1 MIVENHGEMEREI
14 NLNSI
19 KTCFLSNYPP
29 KECGIATFTK
39 DLSQA
44 MDKRFNPKLKSK
56 VVALN
61 APEEIHNYN
70 RRVIMQIDK
79 EDINNYI
86 DIAKKINNRDD
97 IKIVSIQHEF
107 GIFGGDYGCYL
118 VPFLEALE
126 KPVVMTFHSVLPNP
140 EEERKKLV
148 QAIVERSS
156 AIIVMAEVAVKILN
170 EDYGIPK
177 SKLFVVHHGIPS
189 VSFKKPEVMKEKLNL
204 QGRKVISTF
213 GLLSKGKGIE
223 YMIRALPKVIEKHPD
238 TLYLIIGETHP
249 VVRSG
254 EGESY
259 RNSLIQLVNKLGLK
273 DHVKFYNRYLS
284 LDEITNYLQASDIYV
299 CTNLERNQITSGTL
313 AYAMGAGKAVV
324 STPIIY
330 AEEMLAAERGVIAKF
345 KNPNSYADA
354 INKILSDSDY
364 KDLLERNAYAFSR
377 QMIWPNVA
385 MSYLKIFNK
394 VVKLREE
401 LTEKFPKIK
410 LNHLQ
415 NMTDNYGLIQFANHT
430 EPDIKSGYTI
440 DDNARALIFSIVH
453 DNLTSKGIPSK
464 LTRTYMKFIENSQE
478 QDGRFKNNHKN
489 EEELTNRYS
498 DDSFGRTIWSLGY
511 SIYKVKDE
519 KLKQRARQMFTKSFD
534 KIESLETSRSM
545 AFAICGLAYYCKDDP
560 NQEAMYLIKTL
571 ADRLVEM
578 YDAEASEDWE
588 WFESFLTY
596 ANAKLPEALFLAY
609 DLIGDEKY
617 LKVGESTLGF
627 LSDTVF
633 IEDEVYPIGQNG
645 WYNRNGKRALFD
657 QQPLDVSYIIQ
668 AFLTAYETT
677 QDEDYYDKAV
687 KAFNWFLGKNHL
699 NQMIYNENT
708 GGCYDGLGRHSVN
721 LNQGAE
727 STVSYL
733 MARIFLEEQKKKKRS
748 SK

>member
-1 MIVENHGEMEREI
+1 MEREI

-29 KECGIATFTK
+29 KECGIATFTE
-39 DLSQA
+39 DLSKA

-70 RRVIMQIDK
+70 RKVIMQIDK
-79 EDINNYI
+79 EDINHYI
-86 DIAKKINNRDD
+86 DIAKRINERDD

-140 EEERKKLV
+140 EDERKKLV

-189 VSFKKPEVMKEKLNL
+189 ATFKKPEVMKEKLNL
-204 QGRKVISTF
+204 SGKKVISTF
-213 GLLSKGKGIE
+213 GLLSRGKGVE
-223 YMIRALPKVIEKHPD
+223 YMIKALPKVVEKHPD
-238 TLYLIIGETHP
+238 VVYLIIGETHP
-249 VVRSG
+249 AVRNE
-254 EGESY
+254 EGENY

-273 DHVKFYNRYLS
+273 DNVKFYNKYLT
-284 LDEITNYLQASDIYV
+284 LDEIINYLQASDIYI

-330 AEEMLAAERGVIAKF
+330 AEEMLAAERGVLAKF
-345 KNPNSYADA
+345 KNPDSYADA
-354 INKILSDSDY
+354 INKILDDPEY
-364 KDLLERNAYAFSR
+364 RDLLERNAYAFSR

-385 MSYLKIFNK
+385 LSYLKIFNK

-415 NMTDNYGLIQFANHT
+415 NMTDDYGLIQFANHT
-430 EPDIKSGYTI
+430 DPDIKSGYTI
-440 DDNARALIFSIVH
+440 DDNSRALIFSVLH
-453 DNLTSKGIPSK
+453 DNLVNKGIPSK
-464 LTRTYMKFIENSQE
+464 LTRTYMKFIERSQE

-489 EEELTNRYS
+489 EEELTNKYS
-498 DDSFGRTIWSLGY
+498 EDSFGRTIWALGH
-511 SIYKVKDE
+511 SIYKVQDE
-519 KLKQRARQMFTKSFD
+519 NLKERARQMFLKSFD
-534 KIESLETSRSM
+534 KIASLESTRSM
-545 AFAICGLAYYCKDDP
+545 AFAICGLAYYCKDNP

-571 ADRLVEM
+571 ADKLVEH
-578 YDAEASEDWE
+578 YDAEAGEDWE
-588 WFESFLTY
+588 WFEPFLTY

-609 DLIGDEKY
+609 DLIGDERY
-617 LKVGESTLGF
+617 LEIGESTLKF

-657 QQPLDVSYIIQ
+657 QQPLDVSYIVQ
-668 AFLTAYETT
+668 AFLTAHETT
-677 QDEDYYDKAV
+677 QDKEYYEKAV

-699 NQMIYNENT
+699 NQMIYSENT

>member
-1 MIVENHGEMEREI
+1 MEREM

-61 APEEIHNYN
+61 APEELYNYN

-79 EDINNYI
+79 EDINHYI
-86 DIAKKINNRDD
+86 DIAKRINNRDD

-107 GIFGGDYGCYL
+107 GIFGGEYGCYL
-118 VPFLEALE
+118 IPFLETLE
-126 KPVVMTFHSVLPNP
+126 KPVVITFHSVLPNP

-148 QAIVERSS
+148 QAIVNRCS
-156 AIIVMAEVAVKILN
+156 AVIVMAETAVKILN

-189 VSFKKPEVMKEKLNL
+189 VPFKNSEVMKEKLSL
-204 QGRKVISTF
+204 KGKKVISTF
-213 GLLSKGKGIE
+213 GLLSIGKGIE
-223 YMIRALPKVIEKHPD
+223 YMIRALPKIVEKHPNVI
-238 TLYLIIGETHP
+238 YLIMGETHP
-249 VVRSG
+249 VVRNM
-254 EGESY
+254 EGEKY
-259 RNSLIQLVNKLGLK
+259 RHELINLINELGLK
-273 DHVKFYNRYLS
+273 NHVKFYNRYLD
-284 LDEITNYLQASDIYV
+284 LNEITDYLQASDIYV

-330 AEEMLAAERGVIAKF
+330 AEEMLAADRGITVNF
-345 KNPNSYADA
+345 KDPDSYADA
-354 INKILSDSDY
+354 INKILSDSEY
-364 KDLLERNAYAFSR
+364 KELLERNAYAFSR

-385 MSYLKIFNK
+385 LSYLKIFNK

-415 NMTDNYGLIQFANHT
+415 NMTDDYGLMQFANHT
-430 EPDIKSGYTI
+430 EPDVKSGYTI
-440 DDNARALIFSIVH
+440 DDNARALIFSVLH
-453 DNLTSKGIPSK
+453 DNLMNKGIPSK
-464 LTRTYMKFIENSQE
+464 LTKTYLKFIERSQE
-478 QDGRFKNNHKN
+478 SDGHFKNNQKN
-489 EEELTNRYS
+489 EEESTNKYS
-498 DDSFGRTIWSLGY
+498 EDSFGRTIWALGY
-511 SIYKVKDE
+511 TIYKIQDE
-519 KLKQRARQMFTKSFD
+519 KLKSRSRQIFMNSFNR
-534 KIESLETSRSM
+534 IASLESSRAI
-545 AFAICGLAYYCKDDP
+545 AFSLCGLSYYCRDDA
-560 NQEAMYLIKTL
+560 NQEAVYLIKTL
-571 ADRLVEM
+571 ADRLVEL
-578 YDAEASEDWE
+578 YDEEAGDDWE
-588 WFESFLTY
+588 WFEPFLTY

-609 DLIGDEKY
+609 NITGDKRY
-617 LKVGESTLGF
+617 LEIGESTLGF
-627 LSDTVF
+627 LADTVF
-633 IEDEVYPIGQNG
+633 IEDGIYPIGQNG

-657 QQPLDVSYIIQ
+657 QQPLDVSYIVQ
-668 AFLTAYETT
+668 AFLTAYDIT
-677 QDEDYYDKAV
+677 QDKEYYDKAV

-708 GGCYDGLGRHSVN
+708 GGCYDGLGRHTVN

>member
-1 MIVENHGEMEREI
+1 MVHEI

-29 KECGIATFTK
+29 KECGIATFTQ
-39 DLSQA
+39 DLSKA

-61 APEEIHNYN
+61 APEELYNYN
-70 RRVIMQIDK
+70 RKVIMEIDK
-79 EDINNYI
+79 EDINHYI
-86 DIAKKINNRDD
+86 DIAKKINERDD

-126 KPVVMTFHSVLPNP
+126 KPVVMTFHSVLPSP

-156 AIIVMAEVAVKILN
+156 AVIVMAETAVKILN

-189 VSFKKPEVMKEKLNL
+189 VAFKKPEKMKDKLNL
-204 QGRKVISTF
+204 QGKKVISTF
-213 GLLSKGKGIE
+213 GLLSRGKGIE
-223 YMIRALPKVIEKHPD
+223 HMIKALPKVVEKHPEIV
-238 TLYLIIGETHP
+238 YLIMGETHP
-249 VVRSG
+249 VVRNE

-259 RNSLIQLVNKLGLK
+259 RRELIQLINKLGLK
-273 DHVKFYNRYLS
+273 DNVKFYNKYLS
-284 LDEITNYLQASDIYV
+284 LDEITQFLQASDIYV
-299 CTNLERNQITSGTL
+299 CTNLEKNQITSGTL
-313 AYAMGAGKAVV
+313 AYAMGAGKAII

-330 AEEMLAAERGVIAKF
+330 AEEMLSAERGILAKF
-345 KNPNSYADA
+345 KNPDSYANA
-354 INKILSDSDY
+354 INKILDDPEY
-364 KDLLERNAYAFSR
+364 KDLLEKNAYAFSR

-385 MSYLKIFNK
+385 LSYLRIFNK
-394 VVKLREE
+394 IVKLREE

-415 NMTDNYGLIQFANHT
+415 NMTDEYGLIQFANHA
-430 EPDIKSGYTI
+430 EPDISSGYTI
-440 DDNARALIFSIVH
+440 DDNSRALIFSILH
-453 DNLTSKGIPSK
+453 DNLGNKGLPSK
-464 LTRTYMKFIENSQE
+464 LTKTYLRFIERSQE
-478 QDGRFKNNHKN
+478 TDGNFRNNHKN
-489 EEELTNRYS
+489 EEESTNKYS

-511 SIYKVKDE
+511 CIYKVQDE
-519 KLKQRARQMFTKSFD
+519 KLKEKARQMFTKSFD
-534 KIESLETSRSM
+534 KINSLSSTRSM
-545 AFAICGLAYYCKDDP
+545 AFAISGLAYYCKDNP
-560 NQEAMYLIKTL
+560 NQEAIYLIKAL
-571 ADRLVEM
+571 ADRLVER
-578 YDAEASEDWE
+578 YDEEAGEDWE
-588 WFESFLTY
+588 WFEPFLTY

-609 DLIGDEKY
+609 EITGDEKY
-617 LKVGESTLGF
+617 LKVGEATLNF

-633 IEDEVYPIGQNG
+633 IEDEIYPIGQNG

-657 QQPLDVSYIIQ
+657 QQPLDVSYIVQ
-668 AFLTAYETT
+668 AFLTAYEIT
-677 QDEDYYDKAV
+677 QDQEYYQKAV

-699 NQMIYNENT
+699 NQMIYNESS

-733 MARIFLEEQKKKKRS
+733 MARIFLEEQKKKRRS

>member
-1 MIVENHGEMEREI
+1 VIVESKGEMEREI
-14 NLNSI
+14 DLNSI

-61 APEEIHNYN
+61 APEELYNYN
-70 RRVIMQIDK
+70 RKVIMEIDK
-79 EDINNYI
+79 EDINHYI
-86 DIAKKINNRDD
+86 DIAKKINGRDD

-170 EDYGIPK
+170 EDYDIPK

-189 VSFKKPEVMKEKLNL
+189 VNFKKPEAMKEKLNL
-204 QGRKVISTF
+204 QGKKVISTF
-213 GLLSKGKGIE
+213 GLLSRGKGIE
-223 YMIRALPKVIEKHPD
+223 HMIKAIPKVVEKHPD
-238 TLYLIIGETHP
+238 VVYLIMGETHP
-249 VVRSG
+249 VVRNE

-259 RNSLIQLVNKLGLK
+259 RRELIALINKLGLK
-273 DHVKFYNRYLS
+273 NNVKFYNKYLS
-284 LDEITNYLQASDIYV
+284 LDEITNFLQASDIYV

-330 AEEMLAAERGVIAKF
+330 AEEMLAAERGVLAKF

-354 INKILSDSDY
+354 INKILDDPDY
-364 KDLLERNAYAFSR
+364 KELLERNAYAFSR

-385 MSYLKIFNK
+385 LSYLKIFNK

-415 NMTDNYGLIQFANHT
+415 NMTDNYGLIQFASHIDP
-430 EPDIKSGYTI
+430 EMKSGYTI
-440 DDNARALIFSIVH
+440 DDNARALIFSLLH
-453 DNLTSKGIPSK
+453 DNLSNKGIPSK
-464 LTRTYMKFIENSQE
+464 LTRTYLNFIRKSQE
-478 QDGRFKNNHKN
+478 ADGNFKNNHKN
-489 EEELTNRYS
+489 EEEITNKYS
-498 DDSFGRTIWSLGY
+498 DDSFGRTIWALGY
-511 SIYKVKDE
+511 TIYKMKDE
-519 KLKQRARQMFTKSFD
+519 KLKEKARQMFLKAFD
-534 KIESLETSRSM
+534 RISSLETTRSM
-545 AFAICGLAYYCKDDP
+545 AFSLCGLAYYCKDNP

-571 ADRLVEM
+571 ADRLVEL
-578 YDAEASEDWE
+578 YDEEAGEDWE

-596 ANAKLPEALFLAY
+596 ANAKLPESLFLAY
-609 DLIGDEKY
+609 DLIGDERY
-617 LKVGESTLGF
+617 LEVGEATLKF

-633 IEDEVYPIGQNG
+633 IEDEIYPIGQNG

-677 QDEDYYDKAV
+677 EDSEYYDKAV

-733 MARIFLEEQKKKKRS
+733 MARIFLEEQKKKKRP